1 MSMRMIRLAVA
12 AALAIGFAGRGEAG
26 TITFNFSGGSGAS
39 AFTGSFWYDLDT
51 PDVNS
56 NPNFGDYEPSA
67 AFPMGFSVEGPSGS
81 YSAIAASGIV
91 SVAHYGAI
99 NINLSSADGGE
110 FYLNG
115 ITDQWASGGPDDLP
129 AIYDLSLSPF
139 ASVAVIVD
147 RLGIREEGDL
157 TSLVVAPAAV
167 PEPAS
172 LAMAMVGAVGLL
184 ALARR
189 RPA

>member
-51 PDVNS
+51 PDL
-56 NPNFGDYEPSA
+56 NPNPNGGDYEPSA
-67 AFPMGFSVEGPSGS
+67 AFPMGFSVDGPSGS
-81 YSAIAASGIV
+81 YSAVADTGIV
-91 SVAHYGAI
+91 SVAHYGSI
-99 NINLSSADGGE
+99 SINLFSADGGA
-110 FYLNG
+110 FYFS
-115 ITDQWASGGPDDLP
+115 IHSQWAAGGPDDLP
-129 AIYDLSLSPF
+129 ASYAVTPDSF
-139 ASVAVIVD
+139 GSVAVIVN

-157 TSLVVAPAAV
+157 TSVTTAAAAV